1 MPFLTAEQISRLAVE
16 LLVRRIVLPRTVL
29 RVPGRDFAGPSGG
42 TVTLRVP
49 VPREAREQETPKTP
63 ITFDDTDEVPQ
74 TFQVRHIY
82 DGEQVSDEDLTLSIE
97 DFGRQ
102 VLAPQVAAVATR
114 AERELAAAMNDLTAE
129 TSFPI
134 EPADPGDEDH
144 AGLEDTILEAG
155 ELLDNDDVPA
165 GDRTLAV
172 GSRIA
177 RRLLRN
183 PKLVKVNES
192 GSPDAL
198 RQASLGNLYG
208 FEIVKSA
215 ALTSTEATAY
225 HRSGFAF
232 ATVTPVSPQGAASSS
247 TAARDGITV
256 RVIRQYNPSILSEE
270 VVTSVFAGALAL
282 AEDDPPTDFVRS
294 VKIDTATS

>member
-1 MPFLTAEQISRLAVE
+1 MSLLTAERISELAVE
-16 LLVRRIVLPRTVL
+16 LLARSVVLPRTVL

-49 VPREAREQETPKTP
+49 VPRTAREQVNPKDP
-63 ITFDDTDEVPQ
+63 ITFTDTDEVPQ
-74 TFQVRHIY
+74 TFTVRHFY
-82 DGEQVSDEDLTLSIE
+82 DGDQVSDEDLTMSVV

-102 VLAPQVAAVATR
+102 ILAPQVAAVATR
-114 AERELAAAMNDLTAE
+114 AEVELADAMNDLTAE
-129 TSFPI
+129 LSFPI
-134 EPADPGDEDH
+134 EPADPADENH
-144 AGLEDTILEAG
+144 AGIEDTILEAG
-155 ELLDNDDVPA
+155 EKLDDDDVPA
-165 GDRTLAV
+165 GGRTLAV

-183 PKLVKVNES
+183 PKLVKVDES

-198 RQASLGNLYG
+198 RQARLGFLYG

-232 ATVTPVSPQGAASSS
+232 ATVTPASPQGAVSSA
-247 TAARDGITV
+247 TATRDGITV

-270 VVTSVFAGALAL
+270 VVTSLYAGALAI
-282 AEDDPPTDFVRS
+282 AEDDPATIFTRS
-294 VKIDTATS
+294 VKIDTATV